1 MKGRDF
7 WAEGTVNTQGQWWD
21 GAYPISEDKRPA
33 PSEREKMRTK
43 ENQTSQNWWRP
54 GQSGASIIELSRVFM
69 D

>member
-7 WAEGTVNTQGQWWD
+7 WAEGTVNTQGQWWE
-21 GAYPISEDKRPA
+21 GAYPISEDKRQA

-43 ENQTSQNWWRP
+43 ENQTSQSWGRP
-54 GQSGASIIELSRVFM
+54 GQSGARIIELSRVFM